1 MPNKCNLGKR
11 GLLDLVEGQYCNI
24 KHRSHDPGQLYALKT
39 SDKRWKYN
47 NNNVKKLKARMCYT
61 FYYFFSME
69 QLYYLDDD
77 RQNVKNLKIKDL
89 CSSSGSER

>member
-24 KHRSHDPGQLYALKT
+24 KHRSRDPGQLYTLKT

-47 NNNVKKLKARMCYT
+47 NNNVKKLKARKCYT

>member
-24 KHRSHDPGQLYALKT
+24 KHRSRDPGQLYSLKT

-47 NNNVKKLKARMCYT
+47 NNNVKKLKARKCYT

-69 QLYYLDDD
+69 QLYYLDND

>member
-24 KHRSHDPGQLYALKT
+24 KHRSRDQGQLYTLKT

-47 NNNVKKLKARMCYT
+47 NNNVKKLKARKCYT

>member
-1 MPNKCNLGKR
+1 MLNKCNLGKR
-11 GLLDLVEGQYCNI
+11 GLLDLAEGQYCNI
-24 KHRSHDPGQLYALKT
+24 NHRSRDPGQLYALKT
-39 SDKRWKYN
+39 SNKRRKYN
-47 NNNVKKLKARMCYT
+47 KNNVKKLNTRKCYT
-61 FYYFFSME
+61 FYHFFFME